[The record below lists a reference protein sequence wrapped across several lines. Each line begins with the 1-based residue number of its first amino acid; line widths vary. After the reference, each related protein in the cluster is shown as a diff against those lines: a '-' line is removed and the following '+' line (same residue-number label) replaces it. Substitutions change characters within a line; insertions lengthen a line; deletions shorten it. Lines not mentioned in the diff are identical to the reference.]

1 MGESDKEDGEGNS
14 VATETGYHPARKL
27 GPLAPDLNPPL
38 LPGLPGGR
46 LTNTRLQEVGIR
58 TGKESRRRTPESDYD
73 GRRGTS
79 PVPIIPERPFSSF
92 ASCFTLLHFVCI
104 LASRVCRIVPC
115 AHES

>member
-38 LPGLPGGR
+38 LPGLPGDR
-46 LTNTRLQEVGIR
+46 LTNTRLQEVGIG

-73 GRRGTS
+73 GRR
-79 PVPIIPERPFSSF
+79 ERPLFPSYLNALF
-92 ASCFTLLHFVCI
+92 LRLPAALLCFTLYVY
-104 LASRVCRIVPC
+104 
-115 AHES
+115 